1 MKQKRLCI
9 RSDEAYEIA
18 TRHALRT
25 GRPRTHVV
33 YAALLAYAEVKMG
46 KKLNAEERSFLDA
59 MRALELQ
66 YQAKSSPSNPSVPQR

>member
-18 TRHALRT
+18 TRHSRRT

-33 YAALLAYAEVKMG
+33 YAALLAYAGAKMG
-46 KKLNAEERSFLDA
+46 KKLGAEERSFLDE
-59 MRALELQ
+59 MRALEVR
-66 YQAKSSPSNPSVPQR
+66 YDAKLSASPSPENQR